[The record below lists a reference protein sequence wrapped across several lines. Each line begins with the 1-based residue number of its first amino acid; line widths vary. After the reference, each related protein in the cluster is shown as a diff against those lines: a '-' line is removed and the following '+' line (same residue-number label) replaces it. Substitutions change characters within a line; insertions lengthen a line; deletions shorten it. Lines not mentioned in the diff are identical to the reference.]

1 MISYL
6 DALRLLQAEARPLS
20 REEVSL
26 EEAAGRFSSGD
37 LPSPTTLPPFPNSAM
52 DGFALVAGAAGLP
65 AGTTLRV
72 VGRVAAGDG
81 PPRGLG
87 GRGDVAQGDD
97 VEGRTRQAWEIM
109 TGAPVPSGLDTVV
122 PVERV
127 EVREEGGRV
136 TSIRL
141 LDEEPAGRN
150 IRPAGADFLPGDP
163 VLSPGRRIGP
173 VEVMALAA
181 LGVGRVPVL
190 EVPGAAIL
198 STGPELVDDPRLP
211 LPPGGIRNSNG
222 PFLARALEHE
232 GVHVLSRKTLG
243 DDEPPFRRA
252 VEAAVEAGARLVIS
266 TGAVSMGRYD
276 FVPEAL
282 EGLGA
287 RILFHRAAIRPG
299 KPILAAVLPGG
310 AIHFGLPGNPISAAV
325 GFRFFVHPLL
335 RALRGL
341 GPERG
346 WPMPLG
352 ETRRKPLPF
361 RQFLK
366 ARVEITASG
375 SPRVDVLPGQESFRI
390 APMLRTHA
398 WAVLPEGR
406 AEVEAGEMV
415 EVFGMY
421 GPILPAF

>member
-1 MISYL
+1 MIPYL
-6 DALRLLQAEARPLS
+6 DALRLLRAEVRPLS
-20 REEVSL
+20 GEEVPL
-26 EEAAGRFSSGD
+26 EEAPGRFSSGD
-37 LPSPTTLPPFPNSAM
+37 LPSPTSLPPFPNSAM
-52 DGFALVAGAAGLP
+52 DGFALLAGEAGLP
-65 AGTTLRV
+65 AGTALQV

-81 PPRGLG
+81 PPGEAPEERLG
-87 GRGDVAQGDD
+87 DGSRGDGK
-97 VEGRTRQAWEIM
+97 AWEIM
-109 TGAPVPSGLDTVV
+109 TGAPVPSGLDSVV

-127 EVREEGGRV
+127 DAREEGGRV

-141 LDEEPAGRN
+141 LDDEEAGRN
-150 IRPAGADFLPGDP
+150 IRPAGADFVPGDP
-163 VLSPGRRIGP
+163 VLAPGRRIGA

-198 STGPELVDDPRLP
+198 STGPELVDDPQLP

-222 PFLARALEHE
+222 PFLARALETE
-232 GVHVLSRKTLG
+232 GVRVLSRRTLG
-243 DDEPPFRRA
+243 DDEAPFRRA
-252 VEAAVEAGARLVIS
+252 VEEAVEAGARLVIS

-282 EGLGA
+282 ERLGA

-346 WPMPLG
+346 WTMPLG

-366 ARVEITASG
+366 ARVETTASG

-398 WAVLPEGR
+398 WAVLPEGVG
-406 AEVEAGEMV
+406 EVEEGEMV
-415 EVFGMY
+415 EVFGMD
-421 GPILPAF
+421 GPILPD